1 MLECD
6 LQPFQNVRPCLC
18 LFQQI
23 LSSAQDN
30 DLSVLDIVEQH
41 LLQIQC
47 LWPIV
52 DKGNHDD
59 TEAVLELC
67 VLIKLI

>member
-6 LQPFQNVRPCLC
+6 LQPFQDVRPCLC

-30 DLSVLDIVEQH
+30 DLPVLDIVDQH

-52 DKGNHDD
+52 DQGNRDD
-59 TEAVLELC
+59 TEAVLEFC